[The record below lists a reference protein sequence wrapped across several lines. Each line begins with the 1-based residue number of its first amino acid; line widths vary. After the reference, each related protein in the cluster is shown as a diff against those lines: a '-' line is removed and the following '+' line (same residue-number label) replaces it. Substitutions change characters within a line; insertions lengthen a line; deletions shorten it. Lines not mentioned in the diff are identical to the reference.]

1 MKLGWLIFILA
12 FFVRLFNLL
21 FLDLNVD
28 NYLVE
33 DQKFYWNWSLKGAYL
48 PWNEVPFILL
58 TERIR
63 LYNFIHEICGKYT
76 HGMCSVVNSRLYR
89 R

>member
-58 TERIR
+58 TERMPGSFWF
-63 LYNFIHEICGKYT
+63 YNF
-76 HGMCSVVNSRLYR
+76 YR
-89 R
+89 SFLHLKRFNFQ